1 MFTNV
6 KSLRNNIQKLPD
18 KPGVYAW
25 WARENEL
32 QIILNS
38 LDLQYVVVK
47 HSLEELDGY
56 YCVYVGI
63 AARESVKSRLNWHIN
78 QQNTISSVKSGFL
91 STLRQ
96 SIAGILNVPMT
107 DTAAVNAFMDELYV
121 SYSVFECPIK
131 SDQAKQKAHAWE
143 NAKLIS
149 GELYVLNIQGNSSSA
164 PCKTLKQLRKAART
178 KAL

>member
-47 HSLEELDGY
+47 HSLEEQDGL

-63 AARESVKSRLNWHIN
+63 AVRESVKSRLNWHIN
-78 QQNTISSVKSGFL
+78 QQNTVSSVKSGFL

-96 SIAGILNVPMT
+96 SLAGILNVPMT
-107 DTAAVNAFMDELYV
+107 DTVAVNAFMDELYV
-121 SYSVFECPIK
+121 SYRGFECPVK
-131 SDQAKQKAHAWE
+131 SDQAKQEAHDWE
-143 NAKLIS
+143 NAKLKS
-149 GELYVLNIQGNSSSA
+149 GNLYVLNIQGNNSSA
-164 PCKTLKQLRKAART
+164 SCKALRKLRKEA
-178 KAL
+178 KKKV

>member
-121 SYSVFECPIK
+121 SLQWFECPVK
-131 SDQAKQKAHAWE
+131 SDQAKQEAHAGKMR
-143 NAKLIS
+143 N
-149 GELYVLNIQGNSSSA
+149 
-164 PCKTLKQLRKAART
+164 
-178 KAL
+178 

>member
-96 SIAGILNVPMT
+96 SLAGILNVPMT
-107 DTAAVNAFMDELYV
+107 DTVAVNAFMDELYV
-121 SYSVFECPIK
+121 SYRGFECPVK
-131 SDQAKQKAHAWE
+131 SDQAKQEAHDWE
-143 NAKLIS
+143 NAKLKS
-149 GELYVLNIQGNSSSA
+149 GNLYVLNIQGNSSSA
-164 PCKTLKQLRKAART
+164 PCKTLKQLRKVART

>member
-1 MFTNV
+1 MILESV

-18 KPGVYAW
+18 KPGIYAW

-38 LDLQYVVVK
+38 LNLQYAAIK
-47 HSLEELDGY
+47 NSLEEQNGY

-63 AARESVKSRLNWHIN
+63 AARESVKSRLSWHIK

-96 SIAGILNVPMT
+96 SLAGILNVPMT
-107 DTAAVNAFMDELYV
+107 DTARVNAFMDELYV
-121 SYSVFECPIK
+121 SYSVFECPVK

-143 NAKLIS
+143 NAKLKS
-149 GELYVLNIQGNSSSA
+149 
-164 PCKTLKQLRKAART
+164 LKFAAIIHY
-178 KAL
+178 